1 MTRAGNILDKTLE
14 WAVTLNF
21 MVMIL
26 VVMLQVIARYALP
39 WSPHWTEELA
49 RFCFIYMVSLGA
61 GLAIQDR
68 AYVNVTTMLHLL
80 EGRARFILDSFILL
94 GIILLMLVM
103 FIYSLPLIQIVTL
116 QTSAALQ
123 INMGFIYF
131 SMTCMS
137 FFVIFYALVQLRDNF
152 RVYRQSRSNPKNFD
166 QSL

>member
-1 MTRAGNILDKTLE
+1 MTGAGKILDKILE

-21 MVMIL
+21 MLMIL

-68 AYVNVTTMLHLL
+68 AYVNVTTLL
-80 EGRARFILDSFILL
+80 NMFQGRARFVMDCLILL

-103 FIYSLPLIQIVTL
+103 FIYSIPLIGIVTL

-131 SMTCMS
+131 SMCCMS
-137 FFVIFYALVQLRDNF
+137 FFVILYALVQLRDN
-152 RVYRQSRSNPKNFD
+152 YRIYKQSKTNPEIFD

>member
-1 MTRAGNILDKTLE
+1 MKRAGGILDKILE

-68 AYVNVTTMLHLL
+68 AYVNVTTFLHLFQ
-80 EGRARFILDSFILL
+80 GRARFIMDSLILM
-94 GIILLMLVM
+94 GIILLMTIM

-131 SMTCMS
+131 SMSCMS
-137 FFVIFYALVQLRDNF
+137 FFVILYALVQLMDNV
-152 RVYRQSRSNPKNFD
+152 RIYRQSKG
-166 QSL
+166 